1 MSLIKIAWRSIRQRA
16 LASGMTAFAMGLGV
30 ALVVTVLVIH
40 SVIQQSF
47 TRGTIGCNF
56 IIGGKGSQY
65 QLVLNTI
72 FHVEK
77 PLDNIPY
84 EYIEKI
90 QNRYSKIIET
100 MVPMCM
106 GHDYK
111 TYPAIA
117 TTQDYFDKLTYKGGD
132 KFTFSKGRNFQ
143 DANFY
148 EAVIGSKV
156 ADWLNLTLDDTIM
169 PLASGGAEGKDPHG
183 HHDFK
188 IVGILAP
195 TGTANDRAVFV
206 NIEGFWRC
214 PAHNTGAADA
224 ANSEKASEKSAEK
237 TEDKFAKNIL
247 GKHLLKL
254 VEKAEELT
262 GSHADEHGH
271 SPADSHAGENSEPEF
286 SLVPAVLPLPLPVSL
301 ALVTPEFGKEHVHR
315 QVTAILVCTNSE
327 TGDPA
332 ISYLTAKFSK
342 MMELEI
348 NRGSVAQAAN
358 PGGVLNMLLETMV
371 GKIQMILLILAVLVV
386 VEAGIGIMVSMYNSM
401 SDRKHD
407 IAIMRALGASR
418 LTVMTIILLESI
430 LLALGGGLFGL
441 LVGHGLVGAMSS
453 VIQEQS
459 GVFISGLDFRPVELI
474 LIPGLIVLA
483 TLVGYL
489 PAMYAYKTDV
499 AKSLMAGT

>member
-1 MSLIKIAWRSIRQRA
+1 

-40 SVIQQSF
+40 SIIEQSF
-47 TRGTIGCNF
+47 TRGTLGCNF
-56 IIGGKGSQY
+56 IVGAKGSQY
-65 QLVLNTI
+65 QLVLNSI
-72 FHVEK
+72 FHVEQ
-77 PLDNIPY
+77 PLGNIPY
-84 EYIEKI
+84 KYIEEL
-90 QNRYSKIIET
+90 QNRYSKILET
-100 MVPMCM
+100 TVPMCM

-117 TTQDYFDKLTYKGGD
+117 TTQDYFDKLTYKSGD
-132 KFTFSKGRNFQ
+132 KFTFLKGRNFQ
-143 DANFY
+143 DENMY

-156 ADWLNLTLDDTIM
+156 ADWLNLRLDDTIK
-169 PLASGGAEGKDPHG
+169 PLATGGAERNDPHG

-214 PAHNTGAADA
+214 PAHNAAAADTAKAAPVKEKKSEDSPVPAEDKIATEQKPGAANADVHEEGDKHENETGDA
-224 ANSEKASEKSAEK
+224 H
-237 TEDKFAKNIL
+237 D
-247 GKHLLKL
+247 H
-254 VEKAEELT
+254 
-262 GSHADEHGH
+262 EHDH
-271 SPADSHAGENSEPEF
+271 INRE
-286 SLVPAVLPLPLPVSL
+286 VS
-301 ALVTPEFGKEHVHR
+301 
-315 QVTAILVCTNSE
+315 AILVCTKSE
-327 TGDPA
+327 SNDPA
-332 ISYLTAKFSK
+332 MTALNAKVSAL
-342 MMELEI
+342 MELEI
-348 NRGSVAQAAN
+348 NKGPVAQAVN
-358 PGGVLNMLLETMV
+358 PGRVLNTLLETMV

-418 LTVMTIILLESI
+418 FTVMSIILLESI

-441 LVGHGLVGAMSS
+441 IVGHSLVGAMSS
-453 VIQEQS
+453 VIAEQA
-459 GVFISGLDFRPVELI
+459 GVYISGLDFRPIELI

>member
-40 SVIQQSF
+40 SVIEQSF
-47 TRGTIGCNF
+47 TRGTLGCNF
-56 IIGGKGSQY
+56 IVGGKGSQY
-65 QLVLNTI
+65 QLVLNSI

-77 PLDNIPY
+77 PLGNIPY
-84 EYIEKI
+84 KYIEEL
-90 QNRYSKIIET
+90 QNRYSMILET

-117 TTQDYFDKLTYKGGD
+117 TTQDYFDKLTYKSGD
-132 KFTFSKGRNFQ
+132 KFTFAKGRNFQ
-143 DANFY
+143 DENFY
-148 EAVIGSKV
+148 EAVIGSKA
-156 ADWLNLTLDDTIM
+156 ADWLNLKLDDEIS
-169 PLASGGAEGKDPHG
+169 PVASGGAEGKDPHG

-206 NIEGFWRC
+206 NIEGFWRS
-214 PAHNTGAADA
+214 PAHNANAAADPA
-224 ANSEKASEKSAEK
+224 KSAEK
-237 TEDKFAKNIL
+237 RDSKSAPNIY
-247 GKHLLKL
+247 
-254 VEKAEELT
+254 EKYFQKILETAGIKA
-262 GSHADEHGH
+262 GSHGDAHADEH
-271 SPADSHAGENSEPEF
+271 AEHAEPDLSF
-286 SLVPAVLPLPLPVSL
+286 MPLVALLPDPLYIPLL
-301 ALVTPEFGKEHVHR
+301 APEFGREHVNR
-315 QVTAILVCTNSE
+315 EVSAILVCTKSE
-327 TGDPA
+327 SIDPA
-332 ISYLTAKFSK
+332 KVALTAKISAL
-342 MMELEI
+342 MELEI
-348 NRGSVAQAAN
+348 NKGPVAQAAN
-358 PGGVLNMLLETMV
+358 PGRVLNTLLETMV

-430 LLALGGGLFGL
+430 LLALGGGLGGM
-441 LVGHGLVGAMSS
+441 LVGHGMVGAMSS
-453 VIQEQS
+453 VIAEQS

-474 LIPGLIVLA
+474 LIPGLIALA